1 MEQKKMST
9 EAEIRA
15 SRKYNKEKAYQ
26 YGLTFNRVYDA
37 DIITFLEPM
46 ENKGQYFRKLIRD
59 DMAKQNAE
67 TTVAAQFAGD
77 PMIQI
82 VFKETE
88 QKVAD
93 IATTIY
99 NALPDDIQEQIEIL
113 VVASEDNPDGYDIV
127 EAAIFADI
135 DE

>member
-37 DIITFLEPM
+37 DIISFLEPM

-93 IATTIY
+93 VATAIY